1 MNILTVLCEGIK
13 DSSEV
18 REKEREE
25 REKGYFKYPNYDLVK
40 YIQVFV
46 NIRFLSLP
54 VFVLTLVFYSLSI
67 SQVCGETVGDSSNL
81 DVDPSLI
88 ENSPVI
94 QKWIKEIP
102 DVSDEIRNQPSFPTL
117 FRIGYSQFP
126 SNHHSGG
133 VYFGIEDLFVG
144 DTPLTFSADY
154 SSDLSNNSQGQR
166 LSVGSTVQY
175 YLLPLGSY
183 INIAPVVGY
192 RYIETNGYHSDGVNV
207 GVKVK
212 LAFSPQGAAD
222 ISLIQSFIAPTS
234 NDEVGVTEI
243 KAGYAINKHLRLSSG
258 ISWQNSIKQEDSQL
272 NIGLEW
278 ILK

>member
-1 MNILTVLCEGIK
+1 MNILTILSEGIK
-13 DSSEV
+13 DNSEG
-18 REKEREE
+18 
-25 REKGYFKYPNYDLVK
+25 REKGYLIKYSNYDLIK

-54 VFVLTLVFYSLSI
+54 ICFVTFVFYLLSI
-67 SQVCGETVGDSSNL
+67 SQVYGETVGESSNL
-81 DVDPSLI
+81 DVDPNLI

-117 FRIGYSQFP
+117 FRVGYSQFP
-126 SNHHSGG
+126 SNNNSGG
-133 VYFGIEDLFVG
+133 VYVGIEDLFVG
-144 DTPLTFSADY
+144 DTPLTFSANY

-166 LSVGSTVQY
+166 VSIGSTIQY
-175 YLLPLGSY
+175 YLLPLGGY

-212 LAFSPQGAAD
+212 FAFSPQGAAD